1 MKRPFIPKRHGNAT
15 KEQIERI
22 KPSRKP
28 PRLTPTQIL
37 TIRQLFRTGTSQMQI
52 ARDFTAQ
59 GVPLTLTGGGVV
71 ARLDGG
77 SFTVTPDARPDRT
90 GAQVAQAIYRGF
102 ARCMPCPS

>member
-59 GVPLTLTGGGVV
+59 GVPLT
-71 ARLDGG
+71 
-77 SFTVTPDARPDRT
+77 
-90 GAQVAQAIYRGF
+90 QAMVSYIVNYKR
-102 ARCMPCPS
+102 RWDVP